1 MNAIGLSAAV
11 LLAQAAPGAK
21 LITFDD
27 ALREAQER
35 SLDLQ
40 AARARLE
47 QARTLGWKAWS
58 AHLPQITAGASWT
71 HNNAAAVVPFGVGQP
86 FIRDMGSPQGPAAG
100 GSVPGAPTNYAIQY
114 EFGVQD
120 ITLQKQDQLGAQV
133 QGTMALVAPS
143 LWFGIAAASQ
153 GEKQAEQGFE
163 AVRRDILLGA
173 AQLYYG
179 AVGGKNAVRITERQL
194 AIALDHEKDARVRY
208 QAGTA
213 PKVALLRAEIDRAKA
228 EQDRK
233 AAQAGYDSARVAL
246 ATLLARPEAD
256 FDVEAPAEQPAP
268 GDATELE
275 ETAPRDRPDV
285 QAAATAVKVADRTR
299 GSVWAQYLPSLGAF
313 ARWQWANLGGF
324 TGREDS
330 WAVGLALNWTL
341 LDGTLREAQLADT
354 RARTAEAEAN
364 LKGAEIRARSEV
376 RRAKLALD
384 AAVAN
389 RDKAKET
396 VDLARENQRLV
407 DVSYKAGAATYIEVA
422 DANNQL
428 LTAELGSV
436 AEDLTARLALLQ
448 LLKAAGRFP

>member
-1 MNAIGLSAAV
+1 MNAIGLSAAL

-21 LITFDD
+21 VITFDE
-27 ALREAQER
+27 ALREAQAR

-40 AARARLE
+40 AARARLD

-58 AHLPQITAGASWT
+58 AHLPQITAGATWT
-71 HNNAAAVVPFGVGQP
+71 HNNAAAVVPFGGTALV
-86 FIRDMGSPQGPAAG
+86 RDMGTLQGPPAG

-114 EFGVQD
+114 DGVQD

-133 QGTMALVAPS
+133 QGTMALIAPS
-143 LWFGIAAASQ
+143 LWFGIAAAGQ
-153 GEKQAEQGFE
+153 AEKQAEQGFE
-163 AVRRDILLGA
+163 AFRRDIVLGA

-179 AVGGKNAVRITERQL
+179 AVGGKNTVQITEKQL
-194 AIALDHEKDARVRY
+194 AIALEHEKDARVRY

-246 ATLLARPEAD
+246 ATLLDRRDAD
-256 FDVEAPAEQPAP
+256 FDVAAPAEPPAP
-268 GDATELE
+268 ANAAELE
-275 ETAPRDRPDV
+275 DTAARDRPDV
-285 QAAATAVKVADRTR
+285 QAAAAAVKVADRTR
-299 GSVWAQYLPSLGAF
+299 GGVWARYLPSLGAF

-341 LDGTLREAQLADT
+341 LDGTLREAELADT

-364 LKGAEIRARSEV
+364 LRGAEIRARSEV
-376 RRAKLALD
+376 RRAQLALD

-389 RDKAKET
+389 RDKARET

-422 DANNQL
+422 DANSQL
-428 LTAELGSV
+428 ITAELNGV

-448 LLKAAGRFP
+448 LLKAAGRLQ

>member
-1 MNAIGLSAAV
+1 
-11 LLAQAAPGAK
+11 
-21 LITFDD
+21 
-27 ALREAQER
+27 
-35 SLDLQ
+35 
-40 AARARLE
+40 
-47 QARTLGWKAWS
+47 
-58 AHLPQITAGASWT
+58 
-71 HNNAAAVVPFGVGQP
+71 
-86 FIRDMGSPQGPAAG
+86 
-100 GSVPGAPTNYAIQY
+100 
-114 EFGVQD
+114 
-120 ITLQKQDQLGAQV
+120 
-133 QGTMALVAPS
+133 
-143 LWFGIAAASQ
+143 
-153 GEKQAEQGFE
+153 
-163 AVRRDILLGA
+163 
-173 AQLYYG
+173 
-179 AVGGKNAVRITERQL
+179 VRITERQL